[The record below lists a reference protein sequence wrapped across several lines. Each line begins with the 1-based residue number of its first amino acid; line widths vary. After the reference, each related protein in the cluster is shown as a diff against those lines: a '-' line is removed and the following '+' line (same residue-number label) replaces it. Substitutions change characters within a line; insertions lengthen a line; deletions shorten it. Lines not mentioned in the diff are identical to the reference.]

1 MQNKGKNKKKLN
13 LFLPGFKSKG
23 PQRWR
28 QAGTLATAS
37 PLLFTNYL
45 LNNNNYYSLFPWPC
59 KWPDV
64 IQKNFSKMRMI
75 GEVLFS

>member
-13 LFLPGFKSKG
+13 LFLPGFKSKD

-28 QAGTLATAS
+28 QAGTLATAT

-45 LNNNNYYSLFPWPC
+45 LIIIIIIAYSPGHVNGL
-59 KWPDV
+59 
-64 IQKNFSKMRMI
+64 M
-75 GEVLFS
+75 

>member
-45 LNNNNYYSLFPWPC
+45 LIIIIIIAYSPGRVNGL
-59 KWPDV
+59 
-64 IQKNFSKMRMI
+64 M
-75 GEVLFS
+75 

>member
-1 MQNKGKNKKKLN
+1 MQNEGKNKKKLN

-28 QAGTLATAS
+28 QAGTLATA
-37 PLLFTNYL
+37 TV
-45 LNNNNYYSLFPWPC
+45 NNNNYYSLFPWPC

-75 GEVLFS
+75 AEVLFS

>member
-28 QAGTLATAS
+28 QAGTLATAT

-45 LNNNNYYSLFPWPC
+45 LIIIIIIAYSPGL
-59 KWPDV
+59 V
-64 IQKNFSKMRMI
+64 NGLM
-75 GEVLFS
+75 